1 MKVFISQPMSGRT
14 DEEILIKRNEIVNK
28 LKEEYGEV
36 EILDSFFT
44 DFNPDVKPLEYLAKS
59 IGYLA
64 KADLAYFA
72 KGWQDTRGCR
82 IEHICAIEYGI
93 QTVEEI

>member
-1 MKVFISQPMSGRT
+1 MKVFISQPMRGRT

-72 KGWQDTRGCR
+72 KG
-82 IEHICAIEYGI
+82 
-93 QTVEEI
+93 